1 MHHESGRL
9 FLPSTTHVVSS
20 FFKGHACRHR
30 LDGLQ
35 RLTERLRASHA
46 LRTCTRGLSLSLSL
60 CLPLNHAADGSERE
74 REPAFEESRA
84 VETETWEVV
93 SERDT
98 HWTPA
103 AEERERERDGK

>member
-46 LRTCTRGLSLSLSL
+46 LRTCTRGLSLSLS
-60 CLPLNHAADGSERE
+60 ASQSRGRWFRKRDRE
-74 REPAFEESRA
+74 NLLSKSPEQ
-84 VETETWEVV
+84 
-93 SERDT
+93 
-98 HWTPA
+98 
-103 AEERERERDGK
+103 